1 MRYQLALLTAATAA
15 LASPVLRDSK
25 NSSSTMSSMSTATMT
40 GSASMPSSTS
50 TVTNADVLQYALTLE
65 HLEATF

>member
-1 MRYQLALLTAATAA
+1 MRFQLALLTAASAA
-15 LASPVLRDSK
+15 LASPVKRA
-25 NSSSTMSSMSTATMT
+25 SSSSMMMSYMSTATMT

-50 TVTNADVLQYALTLE
+50 TVTNADILQYALTLE